1 MADFVLVYAGGS
13 VPETDEAQAKVMQ
26 AWTDWYANLGPA
38 IKDGGNPFSPVAKT
52 VSSDGS
58 ISDVSGTPLTGYTIL
73 TADSIDR
80 ATELA
85 KGCPVLDDSGQVHV
99 YETFEVM

>member
-1 MADFVLVYAGGS
+1 VDRLVREPRARDQGR
-13 VPETDEAQAKVMQ
+13 
-26 AWTDWYANLGPA
+26 
-38 IKDGGNPFSPVAKT
+38 GNPFSGVART
-52 VSSDGS
+52 VTSDGS

-85 KGCPVLDDSGQVHV
+85 KGCPVLDDGQVHV

>member
-1 MADFVLVYAGGS
+1 MADFVLVYSGGS
-13 VPETDEAQAKVMQ
+13 VPETEEAQAKVMQ

-58 ISDVSGTPLTGYTIL
+58 ISDVSGTVLTGYTIL

-85 KGCPVLDDSGQVHV
+85 KGCPVLDDGGQVHV
-99 YETFEVM
+99 YETFEVR